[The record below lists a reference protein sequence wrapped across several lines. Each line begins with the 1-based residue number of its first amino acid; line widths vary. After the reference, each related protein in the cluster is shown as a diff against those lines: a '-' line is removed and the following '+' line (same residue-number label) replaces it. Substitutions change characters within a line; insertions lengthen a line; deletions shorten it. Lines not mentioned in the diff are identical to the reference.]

1 MLLGAMPFNCP
12 MANFRCPVC
21 GGKMKGHGR
30 TAAGSKRWQ
39 CMSCGATATRRIDNS
54 AKLLTLFLRW
64 LLSKLPQGGLG
75 MPDRT
80 FRRLTSRFWSI
91 WPIAPICD
99 EVHHVVHVDGIW
111 LGRSC
116 VVLIACTAEHIVGWH
131 LARSES
137 KAAWAALMSRIAP
150 PDAVVCDGG
159 SGFEAARRERW
170 PRTRVQRCTFHAF
183 EQVKRC
189 TTTRPRLQ
197 AGAELYGIAKGLL
210 AVCTLDDAAGWLA
223 SFASWCSRWEGFLK
237 EREVVDGRSRYKH
250 RRLRKA
256 RHGLEKLC
264 REGTLFTFLDEGLA
278 AEGPIPPTNNRIEGG
293 VNALLREML
302 KEHRGLRLTRRAK
315 AIMWWCLART
325 ENPPSSAEI
334 LKTMPT
340 DETID
345 AIYRELNEGR
355 ENERI
360 CSMWGTAVEWRDLH
374 W

>member
-1 MLLGAMPFNCP
+1 MPFNCP

-345 AIYRELNEGR
+345 AIYRKLNEGR